1 MFMNPTFD
9 ADEDSR
15 LADIDTEK
23 VDTLPAGKARD
34 ALRKKAR
41 DHGSAAHRRLAG
53 EAFDNY

>member
-1 MFMNPTFD
+1 MNPTFD

-23 VDTLPAGKARD
+23 VDTL
-34 ALRKKAR
+34 RKKAR